1 MCDCHKSGFSG
12 IFDSPAPPAPPSP
25 GTPSFPVVGLPASLV
40 SAAPP
45 AYDPGLPTSMLAV
58 KFADGSNGFLDPTDG
73 TYYDDQGDDITGYVQ
88 NFGGATVLG
97 PASAASIAAANGVA
111 LPAVVAPASPAGAAP
126 RVSATP
132 TALQTAIVQ
141 TTQPDY
147 TLYAAIAAGAFLM
160 MTMMGSGKRR

>member
-1 MCDCHKSGFSG
+1 MGAWPFSTP
-12 IFDSPAPPAPPSP
+12 DAPAPPSP

-58 KFADGSNGFLDPTDG
+58 KFADGSTGFLDPTDG

-111 LPAVVAPASPAGAAP
+111 LPAVVPPASPAGAAP

-132 TALQTAIVQ
+132 TALQTAIAQ
-141 TTQPDY
+141 TASPDY
-147 TLYAAIAAGAFLM
+147 TLYAALGLGVLLV
-160 MTMMGSGKRR
+160 MTMGSGRRR

>member
-1 MCDCHKSGFSG
+1 MPCQCHNPNLG
-12 IFDSPAPPAPPSP
+12 IWPFDTPAAPAPPSP
-25 GTPSFPVVGLPASLV
+25 GTPSFAVVGLPASLV

-45 AYDPGLPTSMLAV
+45 TYDPGLPTSMLAV
-58 KFADGSNGFLDPTDG
+58 KFADGSSGFLDPTDG

-111 LPAVVAPASPAGAAP
+111 VPAVVPPASPAGAAP

-132 TALQTAIVQ
+132 TALQTAIAQ
-141 TTQPDY
+141 TSAPDY
-147 TLYAAIAAGAFLM
+147 TLYAIGAGVLLVMLM
-160 MTMMGSGKRR
+160 GGKKR